1 MNKSPIDLLPITRP
15 LEDTNPPDDLF
26 FYENVVSKL
35 IPDIIKL
42 EATGIPI
49 DLDKVKEV
57 EKTVNEVLENV
68 SITLENNPLVQE
80 YLKEKFKHI
89 SNIKVLHQDFFELD
103 GEFDLILEQTFFC
116 ALDPKLRQSY
126 SIKMN
131 ELLAENG
138 KLVGVLFNRE
148 FGNDTPPFGGDKT
161 EYQTYFND
169 YFDFK
174 VMENCYNS
182 IPPRAKTELFI
193 NLKKIAK

>member
-1 MNKSPIDLLPITRP
+1 MSVKTPIDLLPITRP

-80 YLKEKFKHI
+80 YLKEKFKHL
-89 SNIKVLHQDFFELD
+89 SNGNILATHAAIIKVLPIKVVTSPDF
-103 GEFDLILEQTFFC
+103 
-116 ALDPKLRQSY
+116 R
-126 SIKMN
+126 
-131 ELLAENG
+131 
-138 KLVGVLFNRE
+138 
-148 FGNDTPPFGGDKT
+148 
-161 EYQTYFND
+161 
-169 YFDFK
+169 
-174 VMENCYNS
+174 
-182 IPPRAKTELFI
+182 
-193 NLKKIAK
+193 

>member
-1 MNKSPIDLLPITRP
+1 MELNKNFWNDKYTTNQTGWDLKAPSTPLKEYIDQ
-15 LEDTNPPDDLF
+15 LEDKNIRI
-26 FYENVVSKL
+26 L
-35 IPDIIKL
+35 IPGCGNAYEAEYLLEQGFTNITLIDISEI
-42 EATGIPI
+42 
-49 DLDKVKEV
+49 VV
-57 EKTVNEVLENV
+57 EK
-68 SITLENNPLVQE
+68 I
-80 YLKEKFKHI
+80 KEKFKHNP
-89 SNIKVLHQDFFELD
+89 NIKVLHQDFFELD